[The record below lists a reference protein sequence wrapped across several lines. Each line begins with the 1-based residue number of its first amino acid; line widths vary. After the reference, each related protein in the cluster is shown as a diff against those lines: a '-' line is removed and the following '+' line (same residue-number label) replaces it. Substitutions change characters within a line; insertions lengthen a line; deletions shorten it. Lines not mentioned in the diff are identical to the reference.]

1 MKERNPVAKTAAQIE
16 KKKRE
21 TEKRKKTEKAILK
34 MAALL
39 PDDDLEQGQ
48 APSKAGAKTTK
59 DKT

>member
-1 MKERNPVAKTAAQIE
+1 MAKTAAQIE
-16 KKKRE
+16 KKIRE